1 MPVINILKRYWPTH
15 FPISRTYF
23 KLTGANTKVA
33 SPLTFPQLL
42 ATTTVEELKAKIR
55 DVVESKPTDSAQRL
69 IHRGRMLERGS
80 QTMLEVFGQESLSTL
95 DTQTLHLV
103 LRPPPPEATPT
114 TTVPLSQNAPLNTAP
129 PRTLTPPPHLR
140 GPQNLQQ
147 HRDFHHAAHTNH
159 TPTER
164 LLQLRRETERLQ
176 QEVEAGNRA
185 YQSQVG
191 RLMNLG
197 NNVPAPPT
205 VTRNPFVP
213 PNSTP
218 TSIQQLIAQHQQR
231 RAAEGRHGVQDIGGQ
246 SNMFS
251 ALDEMYTGRSTA
263 QYRTPD
269 HSATYT
275 RQGVGPNGERWQVTV
290 NETTTTVPAFRS
302 PVSQGHNSLQSP
314 ERASHGQYPTT
325 AGATSGNP
333 ALDLQNL
340 LRNVDRLRTPQ
351 TPAVPRPSSTP
362 PSAQPATQN
371 IPSSTPATTVTSA
384 PSTPL
389 PTVPPPAASVSVP
402 YLTTTPST
410 STRTTS
416 SPSVEPVVYILTSP
430 SGPRALLIN
439 NSETFYTPRA
449 SRTRQNVALGGRDL
463 PGLPEYRN
471 RNVQRARG
479 AHGNRQRANEAAP
492 VEFAPIHNR
501 AQRPAV
507 PIVLQLFNVLW
518 LIVRLVG
525 FVWFFTSG
533 NSSWSRFFLMSG
545 LAVVVFLINTGVL
558 TGVFNGVAE
567 QFWGPIRRHLE
578 NLIPL
583 AGPDAALVPAAN
595 AEVVPQNGAAGA
607 GAQPRL
613 PNGQLD
619 ETQVAA
625 RLLELQRQRQAQPGW
640 LITQIRRAEHAA
652 LLFVATREAEAA
664 AQAERNRIEAENAE
678 TGVAANGGETAS
690 EANNGE
696 HQPETAPGRGEA
708 SSENPRPNAEVQRE
722 VPPAQP
728 LVFFGGF
735 LSFFV
740 FLKPEHGVQI
750 ERSSVQDSNDQ
761 MKPLIV
767 A

>member
-1 MPVINILKRYWPTH
+1 
-15 FPISRTYF
+15 
-23 KLTGANTKVA
+23 
-33 SPLTFPQLL
+33 
-42 ATTTVEELKAKIR
+42 
-55 DVVESKPTDSAQRL
+55 
-69 IHRGRMLERGS
+69 MLERGS
-80 QTMLEVFGQESLSTL
+80 QTMLEIFGQESLSTL

-103 LRPPPPEATPT
+103 LRPAPPEATPT
-114 TTVPLSQNAPLNTAP
+114 TTTDPLAQNAPSNTAP
-129 PRTLTPPPHLR
+129 PRTLTSPPHLR
-140 GPQNLQQ
+140 GPQHLQQ
-147 HRDFHHAAHTNH
+147 HRDFHHAAHTRN
-159 TPTER
+159 TPAER

-176 QEVEAGNRA
+176 QEVEAGTRA

-191 RLMNLG
+191 RLMNFG
-197 NNVPAPPT
+197 NDVPAPPT

-213 PNSTP
+213 PNSNP

-251 ALDEMYTGRSTA
+251 ALDELYTGRSTA
-263 QYRTPD
+263 HFRTPD

-302 PVSQGHNSLQSP
+302 PASQGHNSLQSS
-314 ERASHGQYPTT
+314 ERASHGQYPTPT
-325 AGATSGNP
+325 GATSGNS

-351 TPAVPRPSSTP
+351 TPAVPRSSSTP

-371 IPSSTPATTVTSA
+371 TPSSTSAPTVTSA

-389 PTVPPPAASVSVP
+389 PTVSPPAASVSGP

-410 STRTTS
+410 STRTIS
-416 SPSVEPVVYILTSP
+416 SPSVEPVKCPKGQRSTWKPTAGESSSP
-430 SGPRALLIN
+430 
-439 NSETFYTPRA
+439 
-449 SRTRQNVALGGRDL
+449 VD
-463 PGLPEYRN
+463 
-471 RNVQRARG
+471 
-479 AHGNRQRANEAAP
+479 
-492 VEFAPIHNR
+492 FAPIHNR

-533 NSSWSRFFLMSG
+533 NSSWPRFFLMSG

-607 GAQPRL
+607 
-613 PNGQLD
+613 
-619 ETQVAA
+619 VAA

-652 LLFVATREAEAA
+652 LLFMASLIPGVGERHITARNNAAREAEAA

-678 TGVAANGGETAS
+678 TGVAANEGETAG

-696 HQPETAPGRGEA
+696 HQPETAPGGEA

-728 LVFFGGF
+728 LV
-735 LSFFV
+735 V
-740 FLKPEHGVQI
+740 
-750 ERSSVQDSNDQ
+750 
-761 MKPLIV
+761 
-767 A
+767 

>member
-1 MPVINILKRYWPTH
+1 M
-15 FPISRTYF
+15 
-23 KLTGANTKVA
+23 
-33 SPLTFPQLL
+33 
-42 ATTTVEELKAKIR
+42 
-55 DVVESKPTDSAQRL
+55 
-69 IHRGRMLERGS
+69 
-80 QTMLEVFGQESLSTL
+80 
-95 DTQTLHLV
+95 
-103 LRPPPPEATPT
+103 
-114 TTVPLSQNAPLNTAP
+114 
-129 PRTLTPPPHLR
+129 
-140 GPQNLQQ
+140 
-147 HRDFHHAAHTNH
+147 
-159 TPTER
+159 
-164 LLQLRRETERLQ
+164 LQLRRETERLQ
-176 QEVEAGNRA
+176 QEVEAGTRA

-205 VTRNPFVP
+205 VTRNPLVP
-213 PNSTP
+213 PNSNH
-218 TSIQQLIAQHQQR
+218 TSLQQLIAQHQQR

-251 ALDEMYTGRSTA
+251 ALDEMYTGRSTV
-263 QYRTPD
+263 QFRTPD

-290 NETTTTVPAFRS
+290 NETTTTIPAFRS
-302 PVSQGHNSLQSP
+302 PAPQGHNPLRSP
-314 ERASHGQYPTT
+314 ERANPGQYPTPT
-325 AGATSGNP
+325 GATSGNP

-351 TPAVPRPSSTP
+351 TPAVPRSSSTP

-371 IPSSTPATTVTSA
+371 TPSSTPAPTVTSA

-389 PTVPPPAASVSVP
+389 PTVSPPAASASVP

-449 SRTRQNVALGGRDL
+449 SRTRQNVSLGGRDL
-463 PGLPEYRN
+463 LGLPEYRN
-471 RNVQRARG
+471 RNAQRARG

-507 PIVLQLFNVLW
+507 PVVLQLFNVLW

-533 NSSWSRFFLMSG
+533 NSSWSRFFLMTG

-595 AEVVPQNGAAGA
+595 AEVVPRNGAAGA

-625 RLLELQRQRQAQPGW
+625 RLLELHRQRQAQPGW
-640 LITQIRRAEHAA
+640 VITQIRRAEHAA
-652 LLFVATREAEAA
+652 LLFVASLIPGVGERHITARNNAAREAEAA

-678 TGVAANGGETAS
+678 AGAAANGEETAR

-696 HQPETAPGRGEA
+696 HQPEITPGGGEA
-708 SSENPRPNAEVQRE
+708 SSENPRLNAEVQRE
-722 VPPAQP
+722 VPPAEP
-728 LVFFGGF
+728 LV
-735 LSFFV
+735 V
-740 FLKPEHGVQI
+740 
-750 ERSSVQDSNDQ
+750 
-761 MKPLIV
+761 
-767 A
+767 